1 MASCPDALLYRTYLL
16 ARATVPYCM
25 SRLYMYRYSNVI
37 YAVQQN
43 SMKMIFSPVQS
54 VSCVLDCTG
63 APVSATQKSYVS
75 YATYVLHTYL
85 RLTSKD

>member
-1 MASCPDALLYRTYLL
+1 
-16 ARATVPYCM
+16 M
-25 SRLYMYRYSNVI
+25 SRLYVPYVTLQ

-63 APVSATQKSYVS
+63 APISATNKDYVS
-75 YATYVLHTYL
+75 YSTYVRNTYL
-85 RLTSKD
+85 RLISKD